1 MIGIYTL
8 LKQNASSFCLSHY
21 LNYDVFK
28 DNLDPKYAMY
38 YQRKYDCLEATG
50 IPKGREYCQ
59 AIFDKTEGWKT
70 ENLFQC
76 YRRNQVD
83 FSEDYCKWKFN
94 VTAAAAES
102 AEKETAMK
110 KELVRCYGNKGVKMD
125 MAICQS
131 INTEQADIIKCYN
144 DVVPNREICKAK
156 YDFYQTAQD
165 PAKVA
170 FWTPSDYQE
179 CLTDAG
185 YTLDKAYCDNYYT
198 QPSQMD
204 DRYSCYTLIDL
215 KDVSGNPLKKDRTYC
230 ELKNPT

>member
-1 MIGIYTL
+1 
-8 LKQNASSFCLSHY
+8 
-21 LNYDVFK
+21 
-28 DNLDPKYAMY
+28 
-38 YQRKYDCLEATG
+38 
-50 IPKGREYCQ
+50 
-59 AIFDKTEGWKT
+59 
-70 ENLFQC
+70 
-76 YRRNQVD
+76 
-83 FSEDYCKWKFN
+83 
-94 VTAAAAES
+94 
-102 AEKETAMK
+102 MK

-131 INTEQADIIKCYN
+131 INTEQAEIIKCYN
-144 DVVPNREICKAK
+144 DVAPNREICKAK

-198 QPSQMD
+198 EPSQMD